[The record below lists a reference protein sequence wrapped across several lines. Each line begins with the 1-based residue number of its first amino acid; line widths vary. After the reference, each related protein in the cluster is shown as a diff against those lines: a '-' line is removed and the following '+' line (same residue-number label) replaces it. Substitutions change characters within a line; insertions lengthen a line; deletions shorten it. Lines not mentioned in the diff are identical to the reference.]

1 MLGTYYYHEIVR
13 KTIIGFGTL
22 FNNIFIKHE
31 GIDDSTLDE
40 TKVGLAYGPQQKF
53 FSKIREQAN
62 LTKAVA
68 ITLPRMSFEM
78 TSVQYDPTRK
88 SGITQ
93 TFKAS
98 DTSDGNKLKKVFM
111 PVPYNIGFELSIFS
125 KLNDDALQILEQILP
140 YFQPSFNI
148 SINLV
153 SSIGEKRDIPIVLD
167 NISFRDEYEG
177 DFSTRAALI
186 YTLQFTAKAYL
197 FGPVAKTSDGLI
209 KKVQVDYSTD
219 TLPSAR
225 RQMRYVASPKALK
238 NYDGDTAT
246 TLTEDLTTTETRI
259 SVNNSTS
266 LTPNSRLVID
276 SEIMKVVSVVDTTTI
291 IVKRSFDSSLGAIH
305 ASGATISLLTTAD
318 DALIEL
324 GDDFG
329 FNEFDTFF
337 DDGKKYSPTKQ
348 SDIL

>member
-1 MLGTYYYHEIVR
+1 MLGTYYYHEIIR

-53 FSKIREQAN
+53 FAKIREQAN

-98 DTSDGNKLKKVFM
+98 DGTNLKKVFM

-125 KLNDDALQILEQILP
+125 KLNDDALQIIEQILP

-148 SINLV
+148 TDNLIK
-153 SSIGEKRDIPIVLD
+153 SIGEKRDIPIVLD

-177 DFSTRAALI
+177 DFTTRTALI
-186 YTLQFTAKAYL
+186 YTLQFTAKTYL
-197 FGPVAKTSDGLI
+197 FGPVADTSDGII
-209 KKVQVDYSTD
+209 KKVQVDYASD
-219 TLPSAR
+219 TAPSAR
-225 RQMRYVASPKALK
+225 RQMRYTASPKALK
-238 NYDGDTAT
+238 DYNNDQT
-246 TLTEDLTTTETRI
+246 TTTNEDLTTSETRI
-259 SVNNSTS
+259 TVTDSTS
-266 LTPNSRLVID
+266 LAVNSRIVVG
-276 SEIMKVVSVVDTTTI
+276 SEIMKITEVVDSITI
-291 IVKRSFDSSLGAIH
+291 VVKRGFDSSIATEH
-305 ASGATISLLTTAD
+305 VSGSIINLLTTAD
-318 DALIEL
+318 DAQVEA

-329 FNEFDTFF
+329 FNEFNEFF
-337 DDGKKYSPTKQ
+337 DDGFSFSPTKQ
-348 SDIL
+348 TDV

>member
-1 MLGTYYYHEIVR
+1 MLGTYYYHEIIR

-53 FSKIREQAN
+53 FAKIREQAN

-98 DTSDGNKLKKVFM
+98 DGTNLKKVFM

-125 KLNDDALQILEQILP
+125 KLNDDALQIIEQILP

-148 SINLV
+148 TVNLV
-153 SSIGEKRDIPIVLD
+153 KSIGEKRDIPIVLD

-177 DFSTRAALI
+177 DFTTRTALI
-186 YTLQFTAKAYL
+186 YTLQFTAKTYL
-197 FGPVAKTSDGLI
+197 FGPVADTSDGII
-209 KKVQVDYSTD
+209 KKVQVDYSSD
-219 TLPSAR
+219 TATSAR
-225 RQMRYVASPKALK
+225 RQMRYTATPKALK
-238 NYDGDTAT
+238 DYNNDQT
-246 TLTEDLTTTETRI
+246 TTINEDLSTTETRI
-259 SVNNSTS
+259 TVTDSSS
-266 LTPNSRLVID
+266 LTVNSRIVVG
-276 SEIMKVVSVVDTTTI
+276 SEIMKISQVVDAITI
-291 IVKRSFDSSLGAIH
+291 IVKRGFDSSIATEHI
-305 ASGATISLLTTAD
+305 SGTTINLLTTAD
-318 DALIEL
+318 DAQIEPA
-324 GDDFG
+324 DDFG
-329 FNEFDTFF
+329 FNEFNEFF
-337 DDGKKYSPTKQ
+337 DNGFTYSPTKQ
-348 SDIL
+348 TDV

>member
-1 MLGTYYYHEIVR
+1 MLGTYYYHEILR

-31 GIDDSTLDE
+31 GIDNTTLDE

-53 FSKIREQAN
+53 FARIREQAN

-78 TSVQYDPTRK
+78 VSVQYDPTRK

-98 DTSDGNKLKKVFM
+98 DGTNLKKVFM

-148 SINLV
+148 TVNLIN
-153 SSIGEKRDIPIVLD
+153 SIGEKRDMPIVLD
-167 NISFRDEYEG
+167 NIAFRDEYEG
-177 DFSTRAALI
+177 DFNTRVALI
-186 YTLQFTAKAYL
+186 YTLQFTAKTYL
-197 FGPVAKTSDGLI
+197 FGPVADTSDGLI
-209 KKVQVDYSTD
+209 KKVQVDYAANTAA
-219 TLPSAR
+219 SAR
-225 RQMRYVASPKALK
+225 RQMRYTATPKALK
-238 NYDGDTAT
+238 DYDNDQT
-246 TLTEDLTTTETRI
+246 TTINEDLTTTETR
-259 SVNNSTS
+259 VTVTNSTS
-266 LTPNSRLVID
+266 LAVNNRIVVG
-276 SEIMKVVSVVDTTTI
+276 SEIMKIKEVVDSITI
-291 IVKRSFDSSLGAIH
+291 IVKRGFDSSIATEHI
-305 ASGATISLLTTAD
+305 SGSTINLLTTAD
-318 DALIEL
+318 DAQVAP

-329 FNEFDTFF
+329 FNEFNDFF
-337 DDGKKYSPTKQ
+337 DDGLRFSPTKQ
-348 SDIL
+348 TDV